1 MQISIKDIFNSGI
14 FFLYKISGLKIIQSN
29 LIRLGYSKIEIYT
42 LNFSSSNTNN
52 DRITLHT
59 NDQQEDLIRC
69 NFDETK
75 QKLKD

>member
-1 MQISIKDIFNSGI
+1 MQMTRNSYLAMQISIKDIFNSGI

-42 LNFSSSNTNN
+42 LTFSSSNKNN

-59 NDQQEDLIRC
+59 NDQ
-69 NFDETK
+69 
-75 QKLKD
+75 